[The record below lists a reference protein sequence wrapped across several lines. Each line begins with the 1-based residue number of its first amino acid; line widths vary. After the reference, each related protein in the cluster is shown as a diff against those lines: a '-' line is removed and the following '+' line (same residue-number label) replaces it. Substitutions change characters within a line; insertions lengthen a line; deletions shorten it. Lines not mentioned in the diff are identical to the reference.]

1 MRSRSVRVPLG
12 RDRLQARSVQRWE
25 KDETLSSPWT
35 VPTQGLFWVKRRAY
49 GSERR
54 YTCRPAEC
62 IYVVAIAPSFI
73 YISGRRPPPTLKFDI
88 FEPFPQQPRFS
99 LSRPRFSTPLAFFE
113 TAQATGRCSRTEPLV
128 HHRYTF
134 GGHWP
139 SPKSHVPHPP
149 SHNYYHDTRRRCNP
163 KSYAAAAAAA
173 ITLSTSATTG
183 RRKAVN
189 QATSRLAAATDLGTL
204 DPSIRHFPTLDVLW
218 SAGYYSSYYTC
229 VHRMTHHRYLLT
241 RFHLADLLGSPAVSP
256 RQSPSGLRDTHI
268 PAVRLP
274 ARLHAAGGPR
284 AFRPPPGNWP
294 ADVLTPSAR
303 SNAMAPPIVVSPAEE
318 PLETFRNALQ
328 YAYPAVL
335 LFAFVIVGATD
346 SILNALRKD
355 DFVAPTVTGPG
366 GKPLPVTKRKRE
378 IRDDGEHEQYSPACK
393 SFFRCCMML
402 ATFTFFCAG
411 ANVAA
416 RALYN
421 RTASGGHGWW
431 CGEPKTVY
439 ILGSAFLYLYVTV
452 TLFDWTASP
461 YLVHIVLWCIA
472 FIGDLLILVSD
483 IVILMRPHNVMVN
496 LEDSKY
502 LVEKGTNSWD
512 DVDLSLAGLRLGLL
526 AGMITVY
533 YAIAWLR
540 KQAERS
546 RLEDSYSSD
555 VDESTPLINSS
566 ANGYHS
572 NGHARNGVAAGT
584 NGTAEGTSAP
594 TVDEEATF
602 YRPEKLPHTTW
613 FEYLRG
619 YSVFFPYMW
628 PSKHFRLQAIVV
640 VCFILLILQR
650 IVNVMVPVQ
659 IAHVTNELSG
669 DYLAPGE
676 QLKMPWASLGLLIL
690 YKLLQGP
697 SGLLGSFRSLIWIP
711 VSQHSYRALTT
722 SAFEHVHSLSL
733 DFHLGKRT
741 GEVLSALN
749 KGSSVNSFLEQV
761 TFQVFPMLIDL
772 FLAISYFFWQ
782 FDAVYAVFVCIITFY
797 YLFLTIRMAQSTA
810 DQRRLMSNADR
821 EEEAVKNDSII
832 SYETVKYFNA
842 EEFEFNRYR
851 DAIKNFQAAE
861 AKVTWSISSM
871 NICQSLV
878 FMTGMLI
885 AMMLGAYQVSTGQR
899 KVGDFV
905 ALMTYLNQLQ
915 GPLNFFGTFYR
926 TVQQAMISGERLL
939 ELFKQQPTVV
949 DRPGAKAV
957 TKCDGLIEFS
967 KVQFAY
973 DPRRPALRDLSFKCQ
988 PGTTT
993 ALVGESGGGKS
1004 TLFRLLYRY
1013 FNSTGGII
1021 KIDGQDIKDV
1031 TIDSVRRH
1039 IGVVPQDTILF
1050 NDTLM
1055 YNLRYAN
1062 QNASEKE
1069 IVAAC
1074 EAASIHERIM
1084 SFPDGYY
1091 TKVGERG
1098 LRLSGGEKQRVAIA
1112 RTLLKNPKV
1121 IMLDEATSAL
1131 DTQTEQEI
1139 QSRLTKI
1146 GHGRTLLII
1155 AHRLSTITHADQILV
1170 LKNGSII
1177 ERGTHEGLLEENKVY
1192 AKMWSKQ
1199 AKAQKAAQDAFVA
1212 QHRAEKY
1219 LRKASLNGNGQDDD
1233 SSSSSDES
1241 TRNHQHRQQ
1250 DT

>member
-1 MRSRSVRVPLG
+1 M
-12 RDRLQARSVQRWE
+12 E
-25 KDETLSSPWT
+25 
-35 VPTQGLFWVKRRAY
+35 
-49 GSERR
+49 
-54 YTCRPAEC
+54 
-62 IYVVAIAPSFI
+62 
-73 YISGRRPPPTLKFDI
+73 
-88 FEPFPQQPRFS
+88 
-99 LSRPRFSTPLAFFE
+99 
-113 TAQATGRCSRTEPLV
+113 
-128 HHRYTF
+128 
-134 GGHWP
+134 
-139 SPKSHVPHPP
+139 
-149 SHNYYHDTRRRCNP
+149 
-163 KSYAAAAAAA
+163 
-173 ITLSTSATTG
+173 
-183 RRKAVN
+183 
-189 QATSRLAAATDLGTL
+189 
-204 DPSIRHFPTLDVLW
+204 
-218 SAGYYSSYYTC
+218 
-229 VHRMTHHRYLLT
+229 
-241 RFHLADLLGSPAVSP
+241 
-256 RQSPSGLRDTHI
+256 
-268 PAVRLP
+268 
-274 ARLHAAGGPR
+274 
-284 AFRPPPGNWP
+284 
-294 ADVLTPSAR
+294 
-303 SNAMAPPIVVSPAEE
+303 PPIVVVNPEQE
-318 PLETFRNALQ
+318 PVETLRDALQ

-335 LFAFVIVGATD
+335 LSAFIIVGATD
-346 SILNALRKD
+346 SIIAAVRRD
-355 DFVAPTVTGPG
+355 DVVVPTVTGPG
-366 GKPLPVTKRKRE
+366 GKPLPATKRKRE
-378 IRDDGEHEQYSPACK
+378 SQDDDEQEERYSPATK

-411 ANVAA
+411 AVIAA

-431 CGEPKTVY
+431 CGEPKTVFV
-439 ILGSAFLYLYVTV
+439 LGSAFLYLYVTV
-452 TLFDWTASP
+452 TLFDWVASP
-461 YLVHIVLWCIA
+461 FLVHMVFWCIA
-472 FIGDLLILVSD
+472 FVGDLMILVSD
-483 IVILMRPHNVMVN
+483 VVVLTRPHNVMVN
-496 LEDSKY
+496 LKHSKY
-502 LVEKGTNSWD
+502 VIISGTNGWD
-512 DVDLSLAGLRLGLL
+512 ELDLSLAGVRLGLV
-526 AGMITVY
+526 AGMLVVY
-533 YAIAWLR
+533 FAIAWMR
-540 KQAERS
+540 KQAERA
-546 RLEDSYSSD
+546 RLAELYN
-555 VDESTPLINSS
+555 VDETTPLINGN
-566 ANGYHS
+566 ANGYHA
-572 NGHARNGVAAGT
+572 NGHARLGANQGV

-613 FEYLRG
+613 YEYLRG

-628 PSKHFRLQAIVV
+628 PSKQFRLQAIVV
-640 VCFILLILQR
+640 ICFILLILQR

-659 IAHVTNELSG
+659 IAEVTNELSG
-669 DYLAPGE
+669 DDLAPGE
-676 QLKMPWASLGLLIL
+676 QMQMPWVSLGLLIL

-697 SGLLGSFRSLIWIP
+697 SGLLGSVRSLIWIP
-711 VSQHSYRALTT
+711 VSQHSYQALTT

-761 TFQVFPMLIDL
+761 TFQVFPMLVDL
-772 FLAISYFFWQ
+772 FLAIGYVFWK

-842 EEFEFNRYR
+842 EEFEFKRYR
-851 DAIKNFQAAE
+851 QAIQNFQAAE
-861 AKVTWSISSM
+861 ARVTWSISSM
-871 NICQSLV
+871 NMCQSLV

-885 AMMLGAYQVSTGQR
+885 TMMLGAYQVSTGQR

-939 ELFKQQPTVV
+939 ELFKQRPTVV
-949 DRPGAKAV
+949 DRPGARPV
-957 TKCDGLIEFS
+957 TSCDGLIEFS

-1013 FNSTGGII
+1013 FNSTGGVIR
-1021 KIDGQDIKDV
+1021 IDGQDIKDV

-1039 IGVVPQDTILF
+1039 IGVVPQDTVLF

-1062 QNASEKE
+1062 QSASEE
-1069 IVAAC
+1069 DIIAAC
-1074 EAASIHERIM
+1074 QAASIHERIM

-1112 RTLLKNPKV
+1112 RTLLKNPKI

-1139 QSRLTKI
+1139 QSRLAKI
-1146 GHGRTLLII
+1146 GQGRTLLII

-1170 LKNGSII
+1170 LKNGAII
-1177 ERGTHEGLLEENKVY
+1177 ESGTHEHLLEQGNVY

-1199 AKAQKAAQDAFVA
+1199 AKAQKAAQDAFAA
-1212 QHRAEKY
+1212 QNRAEKY
-1219 LRKASLNGNGQDDD
+1219 LRKASLNDNGQDDD

-1241 TRNHQHRQQ
+1241 TRNNNNSQRGGHEG
-1250 DT
+1250 